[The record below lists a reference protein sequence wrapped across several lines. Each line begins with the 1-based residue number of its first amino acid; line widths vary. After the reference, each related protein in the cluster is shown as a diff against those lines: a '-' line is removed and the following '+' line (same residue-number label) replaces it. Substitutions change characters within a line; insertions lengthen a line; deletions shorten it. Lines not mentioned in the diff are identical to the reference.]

1 MFQSTNLDKFFSNF
15 QCQNLSEISSEFSKL
30 YFHNDTASRAVSR
43 GKRVLGFI
51 NYNKI
56 NR

>member
-30 YFHNDTASRAVSR
+30 YFHDTASRAVSR